1 MEHEMVSLA
10 DFARELELTKSATRK
25 AIKTLEAKSRRKF
38 MNKGRVEGNQRGYV
52 LTREAANEV
61 LALRKQ
67 EGFTVGST
75 ASAIVASASMPNVYV
90 LDLTSGRMKIGY
102 TDTFDQRLRSHRTV
116 APDLTVLRRWEL
128 PQAYETVMCDIAEH
142 TEGMRK
148 LSPEV
153 FEEKIEGSRENVLTR
168 LDALANAFE
177 ATNQIV

>member
-61 LALRKQ
+61 LTLRKQ

-90 LDLTSGRMKIGY
+90 LDLNSGRMKIGY

-116 APDLTVLRRWEL
+116 APNLTVLRRWAL
-128 PQAYETVMCDIAEH
+128 PTDLPSECPQPDIPFGHIDPPIPETVLDQLDNH
-142 TEGMRK
+142 TE
-148 LSPEV
+148 
-153 FEEKIEGSRENVLTR
+153 
-168 LDALANAFE
+168 
-177 ATNQIV
+177 